1 MLTVEC
7 PICGK
12 EFVKNPASIYKLMVN
27 SQRVYYCGY
36 TCYNKQKTKQERG
49 KKAIRR
55 VTKW

>member
-1 MLTVEC
+1 MQMVEC

-12 EFVKNPASIYKLMVN
+12 EFVKKPASIYKLKVKEKLT
-27 SQRVYYCGY
+27 YYCGY
-36 TCYNKQKTKQERG
+36 TCYNNQKTKQERG